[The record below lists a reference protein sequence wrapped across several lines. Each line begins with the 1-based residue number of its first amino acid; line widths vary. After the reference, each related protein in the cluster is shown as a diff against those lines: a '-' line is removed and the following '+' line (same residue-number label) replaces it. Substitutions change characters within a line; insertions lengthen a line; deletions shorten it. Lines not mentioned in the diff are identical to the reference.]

1 MVLVNVCLSPTD
13 KGTLTGMAAPFD
25 IAIVAERQEGIGWH
39 FILIA
44 KLKE

>member
-1 MVLVNVCLSPTD
+1 
-13 KGTLTGMAAPFD
+13 MAAPFD